1 MRLNATSVFVAS
13 RLAYPYFVK
22 SGGGMIVNIGSFFD
36 KLGVAENLAYS
47 ASKAAVAAITRC
59 LAVEWA
65 RDKIRVVNVPP
76 GYIETDLNREWLATE
91 RTQSWIKRRVPVGR
105 PGQPDEVARLVGCL
119 MTEEIGF
126 LSGETIYIDGA
137 HGINH

>member
-1 MRLNATSVFVAS
+1 
-13 RLAYPYFVK
+13 
-22 SGGGMIVNIGSFFD
+22 MIVNIGLFFD

-91 RTQSWIKRRVPVGR
+91 RPQS
-105 PGQPDEVARLVGCL
+105 
-119 MTEEIGF
+119 
-126 LSGETIYIDGA
+126 
-137 HGINH
+137 